1 MNFQNILPWITGPAG
16 ALVVF
21 AFYQWLILVRG
32 SLHTDGEMKAKDFV
46 IENQNKEISEWRTA
60 WQLERQR
67 GDAAV
72 LAAQTAQQVVG
83 AFRREVGGG
92 GQ

>member
-1 MNFQNILPWITGPAG
+1 MDFQAILPWITGPAG
-16 ALVVF
+16 AIAVL
-21 AFYQWLILVRG
+21 AFFHWQIMRG
-32 SLHTDGEMKAKDFV
+32 KLHTDSEMKTKDDV
-46 IENQNKEISEWRTA
+46 IENQSKEIAEWRTA

-92 GQ
+92 GH

>member
-1 MNFQNILPWITGPAG
+1 MDFQAILPWITGPAG
-16 ALVVF
+16 AIVVL
-21 AFYQWLILVRG
+21 AFFHWQIMRG
-32 SLHTDGEMKAKDFV
+32 KLHTDSEMKTKDAV
-46 IENQNKEISEWRTA
+46 IESQGKEIAEWRSA